1 MKTPLSLV
9 LRVLALAGVVFAVLH
24 LSGVGAGALFP
35 PPDPRFAHSLTATP
49 NAALA
54 WVAISLLYAMVLAY
68 PVLRSRWTGWRLA
81 LVSFVAFYGITTVLV
96 WIEVAVFMPHVVSAG
111 MILWVLAVDC
121 VAAAIIAPL
130 TVVLFGRWRPGKAD
144 ETENRRLVMAKG
156 RWAWKLAAIAATYL
170 FLYVLFGALVA
181 WRNPAVQDFYSGAE
195 LPSAATIVSLQ
206 LFRALI
212 WAAVALPVIRMM
224 RGPWWETSLAVGL
237 QFAVLMN
244 AGLLAPNPLMP
255 EAVRMTHLVETA
267 SSNFIFGWFMVWLLL
282 RVKEKESAVSHGG
295 RRPDPAMARG
305 PGGVSG

>member
-24 LSGVGAGALFP
+24 LAGVVAEALFP
-35 PPDPRFAHSLTATP
+35 PPDPRFAHSLTASP
-49 NAALA
+49 NATLA

-68 PVLRSRWTGWRLA
+68 PVVRSRWTGWRLA
-81 LVSFVAFYGITTVLV
+81 LASFTAFYGIATFLV
-96 WIEVAVFMPHVVSAG
+96 WIEVAVFMPHVVSMG
-111 MILWVLAVDC
+111 MILWVLAVDGI
-121 VAAAIIAPL
+121 AAAIIAPL
-130 TVVLFGRWRPGKAD
+130 TVVLFGKWRRGAT
-144 ETENRRLVMAKG
+144 EEAENRRLVMSRG
-156 RWAWKLAAIAATYL
+156 RWTWKLAVVVVTYV
-170 FLYVLFGALVA
+170 FLYIVFGALVA

-195 LPSAATIVSLQ
+195 MPSAATILSLQ

-224 RGPWWETSLAVGL
+224 KGPWWETSLAVGL

-282 RVKEKESAVSHGG
+282 RVKAKESAVTHGG
-295 RRPDPAMARG
+295 PGPDPVMA
-305 PGGVSG
+305 

>member
-1 MKTPLSLV
+1 MKTPLSLA

-24 LSGVGAGALFP
+24 LTGVAAEALFP

-49 NAALA
+49 RAALA

-68 PVLRSRWTGWRLA
+68 PIVRSRWTGWRLA
-81 LVSFVAFYGITTVLV
+81 LASFVAFYGITTVLV

-111 MILWVLAVDC
+111 MILWVLAVDGI
-121 VAAAIIAPL
+121 AAAIIALL
-130 TVVLFGRWRPGKAD
+130 TVFLFGRWRPG
-144 ETENRRLVMAKG
+144 ETEGTENRRLVMSKG
-156 RWAWKLAAIAATYL
+156 RWTWKLAVIVVTYV
-170 FLYVLFGALVA
+170 FLYLLFGALVA

-195 LPSAATIVSLQ
+195 LPSAATILLLQ
-206 LFRALI
+206 FLRALI

-224 RGPWWETSLAVGL
+224 RGRWWETSLAVGL

-282 RVKEKESAVSHGG
+282 RVKEKESAVGHGG
-295 RRPDPAMARG
+295 PGPDPAMA
-305 PGGVSG
+305 